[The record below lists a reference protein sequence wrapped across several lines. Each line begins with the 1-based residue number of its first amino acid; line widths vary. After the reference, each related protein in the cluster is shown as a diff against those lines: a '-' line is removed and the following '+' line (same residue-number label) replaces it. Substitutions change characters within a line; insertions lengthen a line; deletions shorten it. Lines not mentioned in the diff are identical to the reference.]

1 MVTGIDAA
9 GTDLNSEIVIDWEP
23 KRAAFVRAQNA
34 GPAPLEQSWSYGDAI
49 ATVSNNEIWRGVID
63 IDGAPVATVQVAE
76 RRLPAGLRLVRLTR
90 GPVVAEAQ
98 HLTDAIDVI
107 RADYRRWSR
116 NLVFWMP
123 HVVDAGPIMRRIGK
137 RPMTT
142 GYTTAWLDLQPDTA
156 QLRADLRGNW
166 RNALTQAETLPPKVR
181 LDQRGRDI
189 DLFIAEYLKDR
200 RAQKYSGP
208 SSTLVR
214 AIADAFG
221 KDIFLLQ
228 ALDHGDVIAA
238 SLFLRH
244 GRSATYYLSWTTN
257 HGRERNAAHF
267 LMWEGITRLKE
278 AGVCWLDLGGMDA
291 RAPGIARFKLGLGA
305 APVTTSGTWF

>member
-1 MVTGIDAA
+1 MGTGIDAA
-9 GTDLNSEIVIDWEP
+9 GTDLNSDITIDWEP
-23 KRAAFVRAQNA
+23 KRAAFVKAQND
-34 GPAPLEQSWSYGDAI
+34 GPAPLEQSWAYGDAL
-49 ATVSNNEIWRGVID
+49 ATVSNNDIWRGVID

-76 RRLPAGLRLVRLTR
+76 RRLPTGLRLVRLTR

-98 HLTDAIDVI
+98 YLSDAIAVI

-123 HVVDAGPIMRRIGK
+123 DVVDPVPIMRRIGK

-142 GYTTAWLDLQPDTA
+142 GYTTAWLDLRSDTE

-166 RNALTQAETLPPKVR
+166 RNALNQAETSPPEIR

-214 AIADAFG
+214 AIAEAFG

-244 GRSATYYLSWTTN
+244 GRSATYYLSWTTS

-267 LMWEGITRLKE
+267 LMWEGIARLKE
-278 AGVCWLDLGGMDA
+278 AGVRWLDLGGMDA
-291 RAPGIARFKLGLGA
+291 RAPGIARFKLGVGA